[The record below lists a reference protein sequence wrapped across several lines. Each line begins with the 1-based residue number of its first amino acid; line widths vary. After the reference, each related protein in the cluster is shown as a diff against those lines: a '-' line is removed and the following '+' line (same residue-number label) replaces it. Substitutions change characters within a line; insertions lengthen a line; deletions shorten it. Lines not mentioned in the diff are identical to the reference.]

1 MDYAFAR
8 HAVRDGNWVG
18 FGVMVEREML
28 EIRQLLDY
36 ASRFGDGAPIL
47 LTVARGFVETARKRV
62 AEATIPPRDG
72 VDEDDIEP
80 RAAAGDALPDAYDAE
95 MADRAILAR
104 IEALEN
110 DRHENHHHSVALS
123 FDEIIINGQRIR
135 LDEPLVGEEP
145 LTLGQRLTK
154 IERQITVAAE
164 GED

>member
-62 AEATIPPRDG
+62 AEATIPPRD
-72 VDEDDIEP
+72 EDDIEP

-110 DRHENHHHSVALS
+110 DRHENHQSQCRVELRRDRH
-123 FDEIIINGQRIR
+123 QRPAHQSR
-135 LDEPLVGEEP
+135 
-145 LTLGQRLTK
+145 
-154 IERQITVAAE
+154 
-164 GED
+164 